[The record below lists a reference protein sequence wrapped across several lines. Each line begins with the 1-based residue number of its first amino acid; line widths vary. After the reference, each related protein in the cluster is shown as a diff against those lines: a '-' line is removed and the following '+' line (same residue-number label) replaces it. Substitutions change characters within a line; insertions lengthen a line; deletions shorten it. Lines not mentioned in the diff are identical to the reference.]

1 MTNHAKN
8 NVLDK
13 IEKLLAMAGGGTLHE
28 AETAAKMAS
37 KLLLKF
43 NLSMDDI
50 DTRIDDKERAVTDEL
65 FEMGKIWKKAE
76 GNWIQ
81 NLYSA
86 VARTNLCK
94 IILKPRYGG
103 RNWKVIGKDIWVIG
117 KRANVDMVHFICQ
130 QLVPR
135 IRKLESRS
143 WSEYQGWD
151 KRGKFRRGFLIGA
164 TVGVSQQLEAQLRQ
178 MRKEEPKLDAL
189 VIYNDKAV
197 QEYVNKKWPKLG
209 KGRSGSTSSNDGYSQ
224 GKTAGNNMS
233 IHKGVG
239 GTNQS
244 YGGMLNSKSRS

>member
-1 MTNHAKN
+1 MTHHAKN

-13 IEKLLAMAGGGTLHE
+13 IEKLLAMADKGTLHE

-65 FEMGKIWKKAE
+65 FEMGRIWKKAE

-86 VARTNLCK
+86 VALTNLCK
-94 IILKPRYGG
+94 IILKPRYGSSG
-103 RNWKVIGKDIWVIG
+103 SKWTVLGKDIWVIG
-117 KRANVDMVHFICQ
+117 RRTNVDMVHFICQ

-135 IRKLESRS
+135 IRTLESKG
-143 WSEYQGWD
+143 WSGYEGWD

-164 TVGVSQQLEAQLRQ
+164 TVGVSQQLSAQLRQ

-197 QEYVNKKWPKLG
+197 QEYVSNKWPNLG

-224 GKTAGNNMS
+224 GKKAGSNMS

-244 YGGMLNSKSRS
+244 YGGMLKSR